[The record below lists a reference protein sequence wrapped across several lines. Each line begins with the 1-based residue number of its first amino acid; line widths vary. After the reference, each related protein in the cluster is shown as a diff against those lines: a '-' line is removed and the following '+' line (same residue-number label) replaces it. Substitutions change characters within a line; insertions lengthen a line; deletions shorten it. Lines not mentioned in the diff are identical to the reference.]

1 MKINLNDNCKLQK
14 VLDDAQARAKKRC
27 YDTVKI
33 RHIGSAFLK
42 SLRDRGLSLD
52 DCRGCR
58 IYFGGGHY
66 NPFGKVYGTI
76 GTIEV
81 GSGGSLFLVELMR
94 GRCDGRRSAELTD
107 RARHSLVSH
116 FEGSMQY

>member
-1 MKINLNDNCKLQK
+1 MKINLNDSGKLQK
-14 VLDDAQARAKKRC
+14 GLDDVQARAKKRC

-42 SLRDRGLSLD
+42 SLRDRGLSLT
-52 DCRGCR
+52 DCQGCR
-58 IYFGGGHY
+58 IYFGGGYY
-66 NPFGKVYGTI
+66 NPFGKVYGAI
-76 GTIEV
+76 GAIEV
-81 GSGGSLFLVELMR
+81 VSGGSLFLGELTR
-94 GRCDGRRSAELTD
+94 GRCDCRMGAELTD